1 MSTNRDLPPIAPLT
15 QDPQPAPQA
24 EFFPGERAELRTY
37 FKQQKEAQQEAW
49 AASMRTAIKTDPALY
64 AQADKLALE
73 NGVTADFAM
82 RNMDFLRGMSR
93 MKQMR
98 DEKIEE
104 TNPTWFRSMQSVEFA
119 RKAWDD
125 DQLPWTE
132 KWAKAWESGQLTT
145 ERGRLATRAMFTPGE
160 MSQDDKDALEK
171 VSQRLQ
177 EIGPVTGFFPSA
189 IEIIGQ
195 QATSIPKAVGAGLA
209 LGGASAA
216 VSAVAPPATPFTF
229 LAGFKTGFYGTLATE
244 YFQVEA
250 GNAYADMMAAGY
262 DPDRAWNAAFG
273 IGVANAALGLGGF
286 NLATGALRS
295 EVGRLLT
302 KKALAEAAEGT
313 TSGFLRGFTK
323 EYLKSAAGET
333 VSEVMEELVTIAG
346 ESAARRE
353 GDVDLSPEGVA
364 SRLWEVASKTM
375 QGMAVLGVPGG
386 LAAGSRAQAIR
397 LAKAQ
402 EALRIAGDLQDP
414 MQRGAQSPLVKRD
427 PATAET
433 VVDQMLT
440 EAKQPKTVFV
450 DAATLRDAL
459 AQSDKATA
467 EAAEGGALNNPPGQ
481 PIESALDKLERV
493 VPGITE
499 QIEDAASI
507 GGDVQIPMA
516 KLLSTIAA
524 ELPDVA
530 KVLNENL
537 RIDAA
542 MPSAAEATQEQ
553 KEIEAQAKQA
563 DTGNAEFAQSS
574 AKVRDDIVEKIR
586 ASATGLRYVEATTLA
601 RTISATI
608 DVIAEKEGIT
618 PEQAWQKFGPS
629 IQPMPEG
636 QQVDLQQPTVKTDTP
651 EFRAWFGDSKVVDE
665 AGKPLVVYH
674 GTKSPTEDMAFDF
687 SKIGSNGRSEGA
699 GFYFTT
705 DQNIAAGYADGRLLE
720 TWLAIK
726 KPMPLKQKGWA
737 APTLRKIL
745 KRAAELEAEADGSD
759 IRDGFLSNF
768 ADTYGQGVSA
778 AISEAARLVG
788 ADERAVDQMGGLV
801 GAGLSP
807 EHVNRAVVEVTG
819 FDGIVSNGFGDEG
832 GKGGTIYVAFLPEQI
847 KSINNRG
854 TFDPNDPNILRQ
866 PQRGGFLRR
875 LMAVLFGEKSD
886 ASTVVHE
893 MVHWYVEIIDRL
905 AAQGSPWAQQQFQIL
920 LDRWKLTRPEWD
932 AMADAQRA
940 KLYED
945 ISYNA
950 EDYFATGNAPSKELE
965 GVFQSIRSWIVRIY
979 GQVRQLLGKAYQEE
993 FGTELPPLTPELR
1006 GFFDR
1011 MLASEQAI
1019 EIVTAEREG
1028 ATAFDPASAEKLGID
1043 EATVAEIQRLG
1054 EESKQEAKDRL
1065 SSEAVRAARFYQAK
1079 RRGADRELDAKLQAS
1094 KERIRAEVEKD
1105 VSARPVYAAQT
1116 FIKNGEVV
1124 NDKGETVSAK
1134 MDTDAVRRLLGDDEK
1149 LEAYYETKATAK
1161 QEAVRD
1167 AVSAA
1172 AEVAASRAPS
1182 IGAAVDA
1189 NLATLEKERQ
1199 AALERIEKAA
1209 DFEVR
1214 SRPIYKAIDHISQ
1227 GTVALDDGT
1236 EKPARLD
1243 RRAVREI
1250 AGKNR
1255 LGGAESLFDRIPSK
1269 YIRKEGQSPDVVAR
1283 MFGFDNTLQFL
1294 EELAK
1299 ANFERDVRA
1308 EVGRGKKE
1316 SGLWSKDLASQAS
1329 RMAAEET
1336 AASPAAARVAFQ
1348 AGAKAARAQARIER
1362 PELVADL
1369 LREYTRKGGTNPS
1382 LMAAQF
1388 RFTSAEEMLRAF
1400 LNAPPMEQAIEAE
1413 TVARLEAEEPLS
1425 DPKAMRQAVEAAMHG
1440 KAAARLSSTILRAM
1454 LGNPPGV
1461 TQAQLEGS
1469 AQQAARQVLL
1479 RMPVGQISVRAFSQ
1493 AEHRAAKARLQAIK
1507 SGDRAAA
1514 IDAQRKHLLQHY
1526 LTRFSIDIE
1535 KELDRF
1541 AQTVTGSYLKSRD
1554 DILKAKRNLDMVQ
1567 AIRVL
1572 LGRFGAIGQ
1581 AQAEDANAYMA
1592 TMAQQNPTGHAELAT
1607 RIALAA
1613 DGAKPW
1619 RETPLERWRIV
1630 MDEAAQLWHESKRSE
1645 QIKIQGKLLS
1655 KQAVQDEIEAQIID
1669 TWGQSDKAPPE
1680 PSSYDP
1686 STIIASLTRLEPW
1699 TVQADGGQMGGPLNR
1714 YVYRPLKE
1722 VLVSYEA
1729 EKSSEFRWYKEWL
1742 ESHEGQLAGVPFD
1755 GQKWLGAGRGAV
1767 FENKAQILGL
1777 LAQLGTEGNRRNVF
1791 LGNGWATQK
1800 DGELYAHDGSP
1811 FMPKFQ
1817 EMLAEMVARGI
1828 LTKQDFDAN
1837 QQALDHIRDNI
1848 KGRLF
1853 DTSREVYNFYP
1864 EAVEA
1869 SPFDT
1874 PFGKYPGGY
1883 FPSQVDKK
1891 LSGVGDRQQIDSV
1904 ASMKAN
1910 FKANNTAPQRGMLI
1924 KRNEGAKE
1932 PRVLDIRLLW
1942 EHIDDSLKIIHMAGP
1957 LQDVANLFKGGTMV
1971 ETLRKASPAALR
1983 EIILPAIDRMARQ
1996 ATTAP
2001 SDARIRRFVASAR
2014 QITSMIFLGLSPKNA
2029 AQQFT
2034 GLSNAAV
2041 YSSIP
2046 LVWGSFWKFWR
2057 NPAKTIAQI
2066 EAENPAMA
2074 VRWSDEM
2081 QALSM
2086 DVQQLLDPSRWKSV
2100 QQQATKWAFVLQRY
2114 AQMSTDAI
2122 AYMAA
2127 REKGVIDKLPD
2138 AEGIARA
2145 EAAVRLS
2152 QGEKTPLDVPRALSG
2167 HAVTQLFTQFA
2178 DYPNVVLNAN
2188 LAAPE
2193 GRRFAAFIL
2202 TMVAPTLAS
2211 SLIAIAFAG
2220 GQLGKGARSDDTD
2233 PEDIIAK
2240 LLGDQIK
2247 GAFSMAPGIGG
2258 AVGSGVVGI
2267 IDTIAEAAY
2276 GQDAPKLGGET
2287 QLRSSPFAAASLL
2300 DTFQRLSTG
2309 GANPR
2314 DFAALGTAI
2323 TKLPLM
2329 PFGNAFS
2336 YMRRVDEGKSRPSGP
2351 VDYVRGL
2358 LTGR

>member
-1 MSTNRDLPPIAPLT
+1 MTTNELPPIQTP
-15 QDPQPAPQA
+15 QEPQPVASPG
-24 EFFPGERAELRTY
+24 EVFPGSVARLEASFRQREEVEREM
-37 FKQQKEAQQEAW
+37 W
-49 AASMRTAIKTDPALY
+49 AASMRTAIKTDPTLY

-98 DEKIEE
+98 DEKIES

-145 ERGRLATRAMFTPGE
+145 ERGRLATRAMFTPGD

-195 QATSIPKAVGAGLA
+195 QAQSIPKAVGAGLA

-216 VSAVAPPATPFTF
+216 VSAVVPPATPFTF
-229 LAGFKTGFYGTLATE
+229 VAGFKAGFYGTLATE

-250 GNAYADMMAAGY
+250 GNAYADMLKAGY

-302 KKALAEAAEGT
+302 KKALAEAAEETG
-313 TSGFLRGFTK
+313 SGFLRGFTK
-323 EYLKSAAGET
+323 EYALKNIGGET
-333 VSEVMEELVTIAG
+333 VSELMEEMVTIAG
-346 ESAARRE
+346 ESMARRE
-353 GDVDLSPEGVA
+353 GDENLSPDGVA

-402 EALRIAGDLQDP
+402 EALRIANELQDP

-427 PATAET
+427 PATAEA

-440 EAKQPKTVFV
+440 ESKQPKTIFV

-459 AQSDKATA
+459 AQADKATTD
-467 EAAEGGALNNPPGQ
+467 AAEGGTLNNQPGQ
-481 PIESALDKLERV
+481 PIETALDKLERV

-499 QIEDAASI
+499 QIEDAANI

-516 KLLSTIAA
+516 KLLTTIAS

-537 RIDAA
+537 RVDAA
-542 MPSAAEATQEQ
+542 MPSAAEATQDADE
-553 KEIEAQAKQA
+553 QAKQA
-563 DTGNAEFAQSS
+563 EADEEIYAAMEAAAAKETDDVARGKSVRKVLADKQITGVTAERYLGEIARRDFEKSS
-574 AKVRDDIVEKIR
+574 TKVRDDIVAKLQ
-586 ASATGLRYVEATTLA
+586 ASATGLRYVETTTLA

-618 PEQAWQKFGPS
+618 PEQAWQKFGPRRVNADS
-629 IQPMPEG
+629 LGLNSFFAVESDEQASTSDAMLNQFVGVSAKGVNKKTMRQAFAMLQEGASNDDVYSATGWRVSPEG
-636 QQVDLQQPTVKTDTP
+636 SLRIELSDDAASL
-651 EFRAWFGDSKVVDE
+651 
-665 AGKPLVVYH
+665 
-674 GTKSPTEDMAFDF
+674 KS
-687 SKIGSNGRSEGA
+687 N
-699 GFYFTT
+699 
-705 DQNIAAGYADGRLLE
+705 QDGRLGDILNHPALFKAYPK
-720 TWLAIK
+720 LADVPVRFTKVGEGTAGIYMPSRGVLQWEPSSASIGIADSLDDAK
-726 KPMPLKQKGWA
+726 K
-737 APTLRKIL
+737 LRVLLHEVQHAIQNIESEGSVRTRAQIASASEVEARNVERRRKMTPEE
-745 KRAAELEAEADGSD
+745 RAAK
-759 IRDGFLSNF
+759 
-768 ADTYGQGVSA
+768 
-778 AISEAARLVG
+778 
-788 ADERAVDQMGGLV
+788 
-801 GAGLSP
+801 SP
-807 EHVNRAVVEVTG
+807 EATEDVPRDKVLTRDREFMMSDAEVAAFEKEARVARTS
-819 FDGIVSNGFGDEG
+819 FIEARKKAPDIVLQPEEG
-832 GKGGTIYVAFLPEQI
+832 Q
-847 KSINNRG
+847 S
-854 TFDPNDPNILRQ
+854 DPNILRQ

-905 AAQGSPWAQQQFQIL
+905 AAQGSPWAQQQFQVL

-950 EDYFATGNAPSKELE
+950 EEYFATGNAPSKELE
-965 GVFQSIRSWIVRIY
+965 GVFRSIRSWIVRIY

-1028 ATAFDPASAEKLGID
+1028 ATAFDPASAEKLDID
-1043 EATVAEIQRLG
+1043 EATVADIQRLD

-1065 SSEAVRAARFYQAK
+1065 SSEAVRGARFYQAA
-1079 RRGADRELDAKLQAS
+1079 RRGAEKDAKAKLQAS
-1094 KERIRAEVEKD
+1094 KERIRSEVEKD
-1105 VSARPVYAAQT
+1105 VAARPVYAAQT

-1124 NDKGETVSAK
+1124 DDEGKTVSAK
-1134 MDTDAVRRLLGDDEK
+1134 LDTDAVRAILGDD
-1149 LEAYYETKATAK
+1149 
-1161 QEAVRD
+1161 
-1167 AVSAA
+1167 
-1172 AEVAASRAPS
+1172 
-1182 IGAAVDA
+1182 
-1189 NLATLEKERQ
+1189 
-1199 AALERIEKAA
+1199 A
-1209 DFEVR
+1209 DKV
-1214 SRPIYKAIDHISQ
+1214 K
-1227 GTVALDDGT
+1227 G
-1236 EKPARLD
+1236 
-1243 RRAVREI
+1243 
-1250 AGKNR
+1250 
-1255 LGGAESLFDRIPSK
+1255 
-1269 YIRKEGQSPDVVAR
+1269 
-1283 MFGFDNTLQFL
+1283 
-1294 EELAK
+1294 
-1299 ANFERDVRA
+1299 
-1308 EVGRGKKE
+1308 
-1316 SGLWSKDLASQAS
+1316 
-1329 RMAAEET
+1329 
-1336 AASPAAARVAFQ
+1336 
-1348 AGAKAARAQARIER
+1348 
-1362 PELVADL
+1362 
-1369 LREYTRKGGTNPS
+1369 YTRKGGTNPS
-1382 LMAAQF
+1382 LMARQF
-1388 RFTSAEEMLRAF
+1388 KFTSAEEMLRAF
-1400 LNAPPMEQAIEAE
+1400 LNAPTMEQAIESE
-1413 TVARLEAEEPLS
+1413 TVARLEAEEPLA

-1461 TQAQLEGS
+1461 TTAQLEGS

-1493 AEHRAAKARLQAIK
+1493 AEHRAAKARLAAIK
-1507 SGDRAAA
+1507 SGDRDAA

-1526 LTRFSIDIE
+1526 LTRFAIDIE

-1541 AQTVTGSYLKSRD
+1541 GQTVTGSYLKSRD

-1567 AIRVL
+1567 AIRAL

-1592 TMAQQNPTGHAELAT
+1592 TMAQQNRAGHAELAT
-1607 RIALAA
+1607 RIAIAA
-1613 DGAKPW
+1613 DQAKPW
-1619 RETPLERWRIV
+1619 REMPLERWRVV

-1645 QIKIQGKLLS
+1645 QIRIAGKLLS
-1655 KQAVQDEIEAQIID
+1655 KQAVQGEIEAQIVD
-1669 TWGQSDKAPPE
+1669 TWGQPDKAPPE
-1680 PSSYDP
+1680 PGSYDP
-1686 STIIASLTRLEPW
+1686 VTIIASLTRLEPW

-1722 VLVSYEA
+1722 VQGDYEA
-1729 EKSSEFRWYKEWL
+1729 EKTVEFRWFKEWL
-1742 ESHEGQLAGVPFD
+1742 ESHEGKLADGEFD
-1755 GQKWLGAGRGAV
+1755 GQKWLGAGRNAQ
-1767 FENKAQILGL
+1767 FENKAKILGL

-1817 EMLAEMVARGI
+1817 EMLAEMVRRGI
-1828 LTKQDFDAN
+1828 LTKQDFDQN

-1853 DTSREVYNFYP
+1853 DVSREVFAFYP

-1874 PFGKYPGGY
+1874 PFGQYPGGY
-1883 FPSQVDKK
+1883 FPSKVDKD
-1891 LSGVGDRQQIDSV
+1891 LSGVGDRQQIDAV

-1910 FKANNTAPQRGMLI
+1910 FKGNNTSPQRGMLI
-1924 KRNEGAKE
+1924 KRNDGAVE

-2001 SDARIRRFVASAR
+2001 SDPKLRRFVASAR
-2014 QITSMIFLGLSPKNA
+2014 QITSMIFLGLNPRNA

-2046 LVWGSFWKFWR
+2046 LVWGSFWKFWK
-2057 NPAKTIAQI
+2057 NPAQAIAQI
-2066 EAENPAMA
+2066 EAENQAMA
-2074 VRWSDEM
+2074 VRWSEEM

-2086 DVQQLLDPSRWKSV
+2086 DVQQLLEPSRWKST
-2100 QQQATKWAFVLQRY
+2100 QQQAMKWAFVLQRY
-2114 AQMSTDAI
+2114 AQMATDAI

-2127 REKGVIDKLPD
+2127 REKGVIDKLD
-2138 AEGIARA
+2138 NAEGIARA
-2145 EAAVRLS
+2145 ESAVRLS
-2152 QGEKTPLDVPRALSG
+2152 QGEKTPLDLPQALSG

-2220 GQLGKGARSDDTD
+2220 GQLGKGARDDETD

-2247 GAFSMAPGIGG
+2247 GAFSMVPAVGG
-2258 AVGSGVVGI
+2258 FVGSGVVSI
-2267 IDTIAEAAY
+2267 IDRIAEAAY
-2276 GQDAPKLGGET
+2276 GEDAPKLGGET
-2287 QLRSSPFAAASLL
+2287 QLRSSPFAATALL
-2300 DTFQRLSTG
+2300 DTFDRLRNG
-2309 GANPR
+2309 GTNPR
-2314 DFAALGTAI
+2314 DLAALGTAI

-2329 PFGNAFS
+2329 PFGNAFG
-2336 YMRRVDEGKSRPSGP
+2336 YIKRVDEGKSRPSGT

>member
-1 MSTNRDLPPIAPLT
+1 MSDQTI
-15 QDPQPAPQA
+15 PQLVPQ
-24 EFFPGERAELRTY
+24 EPVTSPGEVFPGSVARLESSLRQREEVERET
-37 FKQQKEAQQEAW
+37 W
-49 AASMRTAIKTDPALY
+49 AASMRAAIKTDPTLY

-98 DEKIEE
+98 DEKIES

-132 KWAKAWESGQLTT
+132 KWSRAWESGQLTT

-195 QATSIPKAVGAGLA
+195 QAQSIPKAVGAGLA

-216 VSAVAPPATPFTF
+216 VSAVVPPATPFTF
-229 LAGFKTGFYGTLATE
+229 VAGFKAGFYGTLATE

-273 IGVANAALGLGGF
+273 IGVVNAALGLGGF
-286 NLATGALRS
+286 SLATGALRS

-302 KKALAEAAEGT
+302 KKALAEAAEETG
-313 TSGFLRGFTK
+313 SGFWRAFTK
-323 EYLKSAAGET
+323 EYALKNVGGET
-333 VSEVMEELVTIAG
+333 VSELMEEMVTISG
-346 ESAARRE
+346 EWMARRE
-353 GDVDLSPEGVA
+353 GDENLSPDGIA
-364 SRLWEVASKTM
+364 SRLWEVASKTV

-397 LAKAQ
+397 LEKAL
-402 EALRIAGDLQDP
+402 EAQRKASELQDP

-427 PATAET
+427 PATAEA
-433 VVDQMLT
+433 VVDQMLA
-440 EAKQPKTVFV
+440 ESNQPRTVFV
-450 DAATLRDAL
+450 DAAMLRDAL
-459 AQSDKATA
+459 AQADKATTA
-467 EAAEGGALNNPPGQ
+467 AAEGGTLGNQPGQ

-499 QIEDAASI
+499 QIEDAAGI

-530 KVLNENL
+530 KALRENL
-537 RIDAA
+537 RVDAA
-542 MPSAAEATQEQ
+542 MPSAAEATKDADE
-553 KEIEAQAKQA
+553 QAKQA
-563 DTGNAEFAQSS
+563 EADEEIYAAMEAAAAKETDDVARGKSVRKVLADKQITGVTAERYLGEIARRDFEKSS
-574 AKVRDDIVEKIR
+574 TKVRDDIVAKLQ
-586 ASATGLRYVEATTLA
+586 ASATGLRYVETTTLA

-618 PEQAWQKFGPS
+618 PEQAWQRFGPRRVNADS
-629 IQPMPEG
+629 LGLNSFFAVESDEQAAPGEAMLNQPAP
-636 QQVDLQQPTVKTDTP
+636 LKTDTP
-651 EFRAWFGDSKVVDE
+651 EFRAWFGESKVVDAE
-665 AGKPLVVYH
+665 GKPLVAYH
-674 GTKSPTEDMAFDF
+674 GTTAGF
-687 SKIGSNGRSEGA
+687 SEFSASSLGSNTGA
-699 GFYFTT
+699 GSAKLGFFFAGSPSTAGAYAQAIGKLTERGADLMDQANELEASAASAT
-705 DQNIAAGYADGRLLE
+705 DRDEEAQMLYRADKLREQALADGGRILPVYLS
-720 TWLAIK
+720 LQN
-726 KPMPLKQKGWA
+726 PLVHDMRGESFRPELWRDIIA
-737 APTLRKIL
+737 
-745 KRAAELEAEADGSD
+745 RAAEDG
-759 IRDGFLSNF
+759 RDGVVFKNAYDGQ
-768 ADTYGQGVSA
+768 ADKPDS
-778 AISEAARLVG
+778 
-788 ADERAVDQMGGLV
+788 
-801 GAGLSP
+801 
-807 EHVNRAVVEVTG
+807 
-819 FDGIVSNGFGDEG
+819 
-832 GKGGTIYVAFLPEQI
+832 IYVVFRPTQI
-847 KSINNRG
+847 KSVNNRG

-866 PQRGGFLRR
+866 PQEGKQPPRGSFLRR
-875 LMAVLFGEKSD
+875 LMAVLFGEKSN

-905 AAQGSPWAQQQFQIL
+905 AAQGSPWAQQQFQVL

-932 AMADAQRA
+932 AMADAQRE

-965 GVFQSIRSWIVRIY
+965 GVFRSIRRWIVRIY
-979 GQVRQLLGKAYQEE
+979 GQVRQLLSGRYQDE

-1043 EATVAEIQRLG
+1043 EATVADIQRLG

-1079 RRGADRELDAKLQAS
+1079 RRGANKELEAKLQAS
-1094 KERIRAEVEKD
+1094 KDRIRAEVEKD

-1124 NDKGETVSAK
+1124 DDEGKTVSAK
-1134 MDTDAVRRLLGDDEK
+1134 LDTDAVRRILGDDADK
-1149 LEAYYETKATAK
+1149 
-1161 QEAVRD
+1161 VR
-1167 AVSAA
+1167 
-1172 AEVAASRAPS
+1172 
-1182 IGAAVDA
+1182 G
-1189 NLATLEKERQ
+1189 
-1199 AALERIEKAA
+1199 
-1209 DFEVR
+1209 
-1214 SRPIYKAIDHISQ
+1214 
-1227 GTVALDDGT
+1227 
-1236 EKPARLD
+1236 
-1243 RRAVREI
+1243 
-1250 AGKNR
+1250 
-1255 LGGAESLFDRIPSK
+1255 
-1269 YIRKEGQSPDVVAR
+1269 
-1283 MFGFDNTLQFL
+1283 
-1294 EELAK
+1294 
-1299 ANFERDVRA
+1299 
-1308 EVGRGKKE
+1308 
-1316 SGLWSKDLASQAS
+1316 
-1329 RMAAEET
+1329 
-1336 AASPAAARVAFQ
+1336 
-1348 AGAKAARAQARIER
+1348 
-1362 PELVADL
+1362 
-1369 LREYTRKGGTNPS
+1369 YTRKGGTNPN
-1382 LMAAQF
+1382 LMARQF
-1388 RFTSAEEMLRAF
+1388 QFTSAEEMLRAF
-1400 LNAPPMEQAIEAE
+1400 LNAPPMEQAIESE
-1413 TVARLEAEEPLS
+1413 TVARLEAEEPLA
-1425 DPKAMRQAVEAAMHG
+1425 DPKAMRQAVESAMHG

-1461 TQAQLEGS
+1461 TTAQLEGS
-1469 AQQAARQVLL
+1469 AQQAAQQVLL

-1493 AEHRAAKARLQAIK
+1493 AEHRAAKARLAAIK
-1507 SGDRAAA
+1507 SGDRDAA

-1526 LTRFSIDIE
+1526 LTRFAIDIE

-1541 AQTVTGSYLKSRD
+1541 GQTVTGSYLKSRD

-1567 AIRVL
+1567 AIRAL

-1592 TMAQQNPTGHAELAT
+1592 TMAQQNPAGHAELAT
-1607 RIALAA
+1607 RIAIAA
-1613 DGAKPW
+1613 DQAKPW
-1619 RETPLERWRIV
+1619 REMPLERWRVV
-1630 MDEAAQLWHESKRSE
+1630 MDEAAQMWHESKRSE
-1645 QIKIQGKLLS
+1645 QIRIAGKLLS
-1655 KQAVQDEIEAQIID
+1655 KQAVQDEVEAQIID
-1669 TWGQSDKAPPE
+1669 TWGQPDKAPPE
-1680 PSSYDP
+1680 PGSYDP
-1686 STIIASLTRLEPW
+1686 VTIIAALTRLEPW
-1699 TVQADGGQMGGPLNR
+1699 TVQADGGQMGGPINR
-1714 YVYRPLKE
+1714 YIYRPLKE
-1722 VLVSYEA
+1722 VQGEYEA
-1729 EKSSEFRWYKEWL
+1729 ERTVEFRWFKEWL
-1742 ESHEGQLAGVPFD
+1742 DSHEGELSDGEFD
-1755 GQKWLGAGRGAV
+1755 GQKWLGAGRNAQ
-1767 FENKAQILGL
+1767 FENKAKILGL

-1811 FMPKFQ
+1811 FLPKFQ
-1817 EMLAEMVARGI
+1817 EMLAEMVRRGI
-1828 LTKQDFDAN
+1828 LTKQDFDQN
-1837 QQALDHIRDNI
+1837 QKALDHIRDSI

-1853 DTSREVYNFYP
+1853 DVSREVFAFYP

-1874 PFGKYPGGY
+1874 PFGQYPGGY
-1883 FPSQVDKK
+1883 FPSKVDKD
-1891 LSGVGDRQQIDSV
+1891 LSGVGDRQQIDAV

-1910 FKANNTAPQRGMLI
+1910 FKGNNTSPQRGMLI
-1924 KRNEGAKE
+1924 KRNDGAVE

-1957 LQDVANLFKGGTMV
+1957 LQDVTNLFKGGTMV

-2001 SDARIRRFVASAR
+2001 SDPNIRRFVASAR

-2046 LVWGSFWKFWR
+2046 LVWGSFWKFWK
-2057 NPAKTIAQI
+2057 NPANAIAQI
-2066 EAENPAMA
+2066 EAESQAMS

-2086 DVQQLLDPSRWKSV
+2086 DVQQLLDPSRWKSA

-2114 AQMSTDAI
+2114 AQMATDAI

-2127 REKGVIDKLPD
+2127 REKGVIGKLD
-2138 AEGIARA
+2138 NAEGIAQA
-2145 EAAVRLS
+2145 ESAVRLS
-2152 QGEKTPLDVPRALSG
+2152 QGEKTPLDVPKALSG

-2211 SLIAIAFAG
+2211 SIIAIAFAG
-2220 GQLGKGARSDDTD
+2220 GQLGKGARDDDTD

-2267 IDTIAEAAY
+2267 IDMIAEAVF
-2276 GQDAPKLGGET
+2276 GKDAPKLGGET
-2287 QLRSSPFAAASLL
+2287 QLRSSPFAAAALL
-2300 DTFQRLSTG
+2300 DTFQRLHSG

-2314 DFAALGTAI
+2314 DLAALGTAI
-2323 TKLPLM
+2323 TKFPLM
-2329 PFGNAFS
+2329 PFGNAFN
-2336 YMRRVDEGKSRPSGP
+2336 YIKRVDEGKSRPSGT